1 MVTFLRSGFYKILT
15 VFIIFITPACL
26 HAQLKFSAVCAQKKI
41 GKNDLLQVS
50 FKVENAT
57 HVETIIPPSF
67 KNFSIASG
75 PNQESGMTSINGT
88 TNQYISISFYLQP
101 KSAGKFTIGS
111 ATARADGKELSSA
124 PIKVEVTNEST
135 VQSNNSPGNPLS
147 PFAGLNFDFAPA
159 PATHQFDEYILK
171 PGEKPEDKVRKN
183 LFIRLDVSKTGCYVG
198 EPITASYKLYTRLR
212 SESTITDAPSFNGFS
227 VNDLDVKD
235 NSGGIEK
242 YDGRQYNVYTLRKVQ
257 LYPLQPGNI
266 TLDPLVA
273 DNKVSFIK
281 SEYANSQNGSR
292 FYDMLENFA
301 DATSPQ
307 NAVVEENVVL
317 KSKPVTI
324 TVKPLPAENKPDE
337 FKGGVGNFAIQSSL
351 EKNKISTDD
360 AGNLKVTITGQGNIQ
375 LVNAPKIKWPEGIDG
390 YDAKVTDNV
399 DKAVVPMKGSKVF
412 TFPFTVSK
420 EGDYKIDSISFSYF
434 DPSSSSYKTIRTAPL
449 VVQVVKG
456 TGTSNN
462 QYSKNAPTTN
472 NNSFVPTTFDLLAAI
487 VLLGAIILI
496 LLLWIS
502 KRNKNKD
509 GLVTNIRVDDFK
521 NKREEKLPEFMIPE
535 DTLLAAHEKLVEQ
548 DGGGFYRVLDQS
560 LKKYLSAKFKVPA
573 EELNKKRIN
582 EELDRCN
589 VGLGTSLLLNSLLE
603 EIEINVYAPPADV
616 NHLKSAFEK
625 ASEVISLLD
634 KQCAEKYYFK
644 G

>member
-1 MVTFLRSGFYKILT
+1 MVTFLRSGFYKILA
-15 VFIIFITPACL
+15 VFMILVAPAGL
-26 HAQLKFSAVCAQKKI
+26 RAQVTFSASCPQKKI

-75 PNQESGMTSINGT
+75 PNQESGMTSINGKT
-88 TNQYISISFYLQP
+88 SQYIAISFYLQP
-101 KSAGKFTIGS
+101 KSTGKFTIGH

-124 PIKVEVTNEST
+124 PINVEVTNEST
-135 VQSNNSPGNPLS
+135 AQSNSNPGNSLS
-147 PFAGLNFDFAPA
+147 PFAGLNFDFPSA
-159 PATHQFDEYILK
+159 PATHRFDDYILK

-183 LFIRLDVSKTGCYVG
+183 LFIKLDVNKTGCYVG
-198 EPITASYKLYTRLR
+198 EPIIASFKLYTRLR

-235 NSGGIEK
+235 NGGGIEK
-242 YDGRQYNVYTLRKVQ
+242 FDGRQYNVYTLRKVQ
-257 LYPLQPGNI
+257 LYPLQAGEI

-273 DNKVSFIK
+273 DNKVSFIR
-281 SEYANSQNGSR
+281 SEYANSQNGDR

-317 KSKPVTI
+317 KSKPVVI
-324 TVKPLPAENKPDE
+324 NVKPLPAENKPED
-337 FKGGVGNFAIQSSL
+337 FKGGVGDFSIQSSL

-360 AGNLKVTITGQGNIQ
+360 AGNLRVIISGQGNIQ

-399 DKAVVPMKGSKVF
+399 DKSAVPMKGSKVF

-434 DPSSSSYKTIRTAPL
+434 DPSSSTYKTIRTAPL
-449 VVQVVKG
+449 AVEVVKG

-462 QYSKNAPTTN
+462 QYVKNAPTSN
-472 NNSFVPTTFDLLAAI
+472 KNAFVPTTFDLVAVI
-487 VLLGAIILI
+487 VLLSGIILI
-496 LLLWIS
+496 LLLWLS
-502 KRNKNKD
+502 KRNKKKEE
-509 GLVTNIRVDDFK
+509 LVTNIRVDDLK
-521 NKREEKLPEFMIPE
+521 NKAEEKVPEFIVPE
-535 DTLLAAHEKLVEQ
+535 DTLLTAHEKLVQQ

-573 EELNKKRIN
+573 DELNKKRIN

-603 EIEINVYAPPADV
+603 EIEMNVYAPPSDV
-616 NHLKSAFEK
+616 NHLKDTFEK
-625 ASEVISLLD
+625 ASEVVSLLD
-634 KQCAEKYYFK
+634 KQCAEKCYFK